1 MADSIFS
8 NWLLAL
14 QNLQSSVSKDLSE
27 IRKQKAEIQQLKA
40 DILNEVARGKF
51 IRDDERIVLSAP
63 EIVIGNVD
71 AGGMLYGDG
80 GTIIIRGQKL
90 GLQGVG
96 ENGSVET
103 CASLIS
109 QTAVDPGPDGIE
121 QVVHSQSAV
130 ITQAKHITLQS
141 NEAVEDGYFSRSATT
156 TGATG
161 IRIHADE
168 EVEIDAS
175 QSVENRKE
183 AIENSL
189 NELKQQA
196 FDLSSEGLTT
206 MAKITGTVAA
216 METMLQGQDLINFD
230 EFLMRVTVTILD
242 ELSQTFK
249 NQLPSAYDALENA
262 ISTMTRLAEVNR
274 RQKALEAEK
283 KLVEDAT
290 EHFKE
295 EATGAHLT
303 VTAEQMSFASK
314 DGDNNIRENAA
325 SSISVQTGKLNIT
338 SYKKDGSLID
348 DSCVRIATHDVE
360 ISTVNPQLKE
370 EGKADG
376 DYTTEG
382 SVQINS
388 KDVSVT
394 AVDYSISDGNYE
406 AKEQTK
412 ESSFS
417 VRTEN
422 VSMLSFDTE
431 GNTTGSWYVAAQK
444 MGQGSFD
451 KDGNATGTLNLS
463 AEKMLLTSLDKDAK
477 ASGQMMINA
486 KDVFVKSVDVD
497 KSSGSDKGLAEGG
510 NMVMLAEKMFV
521 GRTDDKTL
529 TKELQISAE
538 KAGVYAKET
547 AEIQQDGGKAM
558 VQLDGGNMAVKGSKA
573 EFFGDNTV
581 NGKTEF
587 KGDVKAPKLVADNL
601 EAKSSFKSTNI
612 NDGISVPGAPSSAQL
627 NAKLKE
633 NDAPKQK

>member
-1 MADSIFS
+1 MADTIFS
-8 NWLLAL
+8 NWLTAL

-71 AGGMLYGDG
+71 ASGMLYGDS

-96 ENGSVET
+96 EHGSVET
-103 CASLIS
+103 RAALIS

-121 QVVHSQSAV
+121 EVVRPQSAV

-141 NEAVEDGYFSRSATT
+141 NEAEDDGYFSRSATT

-161 IRIHADE
+161 VRIHADE

-175 QSVENRKE
+175 QSVEHRKE
-183 AIENSL
+183 AIENRL
-189 NELKQQA
+189 NEVKQQA

-216 METMLQGQDLINFD
+216 MEVMLQGQDLINFD
-230 EFLMRVTVTILD
+230 EYLMRVTVTILD
-242 ELSQTFK
+242 DLTQVFNSQM
-249 NQLPSAYDALENA
+249 PMAYDALENA
-262 ISTMTRLAEVNR
+262 ISLMSRLAEVNR

-290 EHFKE
+290 EHFQE
-295 EATGAHLT
+295 METGAHLT
-303 VTAEQMSFASK
+303 VTAEQMSIASK
-314 DGDNNIRENAA
+314 DGDNNIRENPAA
-325 SSISVQTGKLNIT
+325 SISVQTGRLNIT

-348 DSCVRIATHDVE
+348 DSYVRIASHDVE

-370 EGKADG
+370 EGKLDG
-376 DYTTEG
+376 DYVTDG

-388 KDVSVT
+388 KNVSVT
-394 AVDYSISDGNYE
+394 AVDYSISDDNYE
-406 AKEQTK
+406 EKEQTK
-412 ESSFS
+412 GSSFS

-422 VSMLSFDTE
+422 ISMLSYDTE
-431 GNTTGSWYVAAQK
+431 GNSTGTWYVSAEN

-463 AEKMLLTSLDKDAK
+463 AEQMQLAALDKDAK
-477 ASGQMMINA
+477 ASGQIMVNA
-486 KDVFVKSVDVD
+486 KDVFVKSVDID
-497 KSSGSDKGLAEGG
+497 GSSGSDKGLAEGG
-510 NMVMLAEKMFV
+510 NMVILAEKMFV

-558 VQLDGGNMAVKGSKA
+558 VQLDGGNVAVKGSKA

-587 KGDVKAPKLVADNL
+587 KADVKAPKLVADSL
-601 EAKSSFKSTNI
+601 EAKSSFKSSNI
-612 NDGISVPGAPSSAQL
+612 SDGFSTPSSPSSAQL

>member
-168 EVEIDAS
+168 EMEIDAS

-230 EFLMRVTVTILD
+230 EYLMRVTVTILD
-242 ELSQTFK
+242 ELTQTFK
-249 NQLPSAYDALENA
+249 NQLPTAYDALENA

>member
-1 MADSIFS
+1 MADTIFS
-8 NWLLAL
+8 NWLTAL

-40 DILNEVARGKF
+40 DILNGVARGKF
-51 IRDDERIVLSAP
+51 FRDDERIVLSAP

-71 AGGMLYGDG
+71 ASGMLYGDS

-103 CASLIS
+103 RAALIS

-121 QVVHSQSAV
+121 EVVRPQSAV

-141 NEAVEDGYFSRSATT
+141 NTAEDDGYFSCSATT

-161 IRIHADE
+161 VRIHADE

-175 QSVENRKE
+175 QSVELRKE
-183 AIENSL
+183 AIENRL
-189 NELKQQA
+189 NELKQQT
-196 FDLSSEGLTT
+196 FDLSSAGLTT

-216 METMLQGQDLINFD
+216 MEVMLQGQDLINFD
-230 EFLMRVTVTILD
+230 EYLMRVTVTILD
-242 ELSQTFK
+242 DLTQVFNSQM
-249 NQLPSAYDALENA
+249 PMAYDALENA
-262 ISTMTRLAEVNR
+262 ISLMSRIAEINR

-290 EHFKE
+290 EHFQE
-295 EATGAHLT
+295 METGAHLT
-303 VTAEQMSFASK
+303 VTAEQMSIASK
-314 DGDNNIRENAA
+314 DGDNNIRENPAA
-325 SSISVQTGKLNIT
+325 SISVQTGRLNIT

-348 DSCVRIATHDVE
+348 DSYVRIASHDVE

-370 EGKADG
+370 EGKLDG
-376 DYTTEG
+376 DYVTDG

-388 KDVSVT
+388 KNVSVT
-394 AVDYSISDGNYE
+394 AVDYSISDDNYE
-406 AKEQTK
+406 EKEQTK
-412 ESSFS
+412 GSSFS

-422 VSMLSFDTE
+422 ISMLSYDTE
-431 GNTTGSWYVAAQK
+431 GNSTGTWYVSAEN

-463 AEKMLLTSLDKDAK
+463 AEQMQLAALDKDAK
-477 ASGQMMINA
+477 ASGQIMVNA
-486 KDVFVKSVDVD
+486 KDVFVKSVDID
-497 KSSGSDKGLAEGG
+497 GSSGSDKGLAEGG
-510 NMVMLAEKMFV
+510 NMVILAEKMFV

-558 VQLDGGNMAVKGSKA
+558 VQLDGGNVAVKGSKA

-587 KGDVKAPKLVADNL
+587 KADVKAPKLVADSL
-601 EAKSSFKSTNI
+601 EAKSSFKSPNI
-612 NDGISVPGAPSSAQL
+612 SDGFSTPSSPSSAQL

>member
-1 MADSIFS
+1 MADTIFS

-40 DILNEVARGKF
+40 DIMNEVARGKF
-51 IRDDERIVLSAP
+51 IRDNERLVLSAP

-90 GLQGVG
+90 GLEGVG

-103 CASLIS
+103 RASLIA

-121 QVVHSQSAV
+121 EVVRSQSA
-130 ITQAKHITLQS
+130 IINQAKHITLQS
-141 NEAVEDGYFSRSATT
+141 NEAVEDGYFSRPAKT

-161 IRIHADE
+161 VRIHADE

-175 QSVENRKE
+175 QSVENRKA

-189 NELKQQA
+189 SELQQQA
-196 FDLSSEGLTT
+196 FDLSSKGLTT
-206 MAKITGTVAA
+206 MAGITGTVAA
-216 METMLQGQDLINFD
+216 MEAMLQGQDLINFD
-230 EFLMRVTVTILD
+230 EYLMRVTVTILD
-242 ELSQTFK
+242 ELTQAFK

-262 ISTMTRLAEVNR
+262 ISTMTRLAEINR

-303 VTAEQMSFASK
+303 VTAEQMSFTSK
-314 DGDNNIRENAA
+314 DGDNNIRENPAA
-325 SSISVQTGKLNIT
+325 SINVQTGKLNIS

-370 EGKADG
+370 EGKTDG

-382 SVQINS
+382 SVQIKS
-388 KDVSVT
+388 KNVSVT

-431 GNTTGSWYVAAQK
+431 GNTTGSWYVAAEK

-451 KDGNATGTLNLS
+451 KDGNATGILNLS
-463 AEKMLLTSLDKDAK
+463 AEKMMLTSLDKDAK
-477 ASGQMMINA
+477 AAGQVMINA
-486 KDVFVKSVDVD
+486 KDVFVKSVDMD
-497 KSSGSDKGLAEGG
+497 RSSGSDKGLAEGG
-510 NMVMLAEKMFV
+510 NMVMLAEKLFV

-547 AEIQQDGGKAM
+547 AEIQQDGGKALL
-558 VQLDGGNMAVKGSKA
+558 QLDGGNVAVKGSKA

-587 KGDVKAPKLVADNL
+587 KGDVKAPKLEADNL
-601 EAKSSFKSTNI
+601 VAKSSFKSSNI
-612 NDGISVPGAPSSAQL
+612 SDGISVPGSPSSAQL

>member
-71 AGGMLYGDG
+71 ASGMLYGDS
-80 GTIIIRGQKL
+80 GTIVIRGQKL

-230 EFLMRVTVTILD
+230 EYLMRVTVTILD
-242 ELSQTFK
+242 ELTQTFK
-249 NQLPSAYDALENA
+249 NQLPTAYDALENA

-388 KDVSVT
+388 KNVSVT

>member
-1 MADSIFS
+1 MADTIFS
-8 NWLLAL
+8 NWLTAL

-71 AGGMLYGDG
+71 ASGMLYGDS

-103 CASLIS
+103 RAALIS

-121 QVVHSQSAV
+121 EVVRPQSAV

-141 NEAVEDGYFSRSATT
+141 NTAEDDGYFSCSATT

-161 IRIHADE
+161 VRIHADE

-175 QSVENRKE
+175 QSVELRKE
-183 AIENSL
+183 AIENRL

-196 FDLSSEGLTT
+196 FDLSSAGLTT

-216 METMLQGQDLINFD
+216 MEVMLQGQDLINFD
-230 EFLMRVTVTILD
+230 EYLLRVTVTILD
-242 ELSQTFK
+242 DLSQVF
-249 NQLPSAYDALENA
+249 NSQMPMAYDALENA
-262 ISTMTRLAEVNR
+262 ISLMSRIAEINR

-290 EHFKE
+290 EHFQE
-295 EATGAHLT
+295 METGAHLT
-303 VTAEQMSFASK
+303 VTAEQMSIASK
-314 DGDNNIRENAA
+314 DGDNNIRENPAA
-325 SSISVQTGKLNIT
+325 SISVQTGRLNIT

-348 DSCVRIATHDVE
+348 DSYVRIASHDVE

-370 EGKADG
+370 EGKLDG
-376 DYTTEG
+376 DYVTDG

-388 KDVSVT
+388 KNVSVT
-394 AVDYSISDGNYE
+394 AVDYSISDDNYE
-406 AKEQTK
+406 EKEQTK
-412 ESSFS
+412 GSSFS

-422 VSMLSFDTE
+422 ISMLSYDTE
-431 GNTTGSWYVAAQK
+431 GNSTGTWYVSAEN

-463 AEKMLLTSLDKDAK
+463 AEQMQLAALDKDAK
-477 ASGQMMINA
+477 ASGQIMVNA
-486 KDVFVKSVDVD
+486 KDVFVKSVDID
-497 KSSGSDKGLAEGG
+497 GSSGSDKGLAEGG
-510 NMVMLAEKMFV
+510 NMVILAEKMFV

-587 KGDVKAPKLVADNL
+587 KADVKAPKLVADSL
-601 EAKSSFKSTNI
+601 EAKSSFKSSNI
-612 NDGISVPGAPSSAQL
+612 SDGFSTPSSPSSAQL

>member
-1 MADSIFS
+1 MTDTIFS

-40 DILNEVARGKF
+40 DIMNEVARGKF
-51 IRDDERIVLSAP
+51 IRDNERLVLSAP

-90 GLQGVG
+90 GLEGVG

-103 CASLIS
+103 RASLIA

-121 QVVHSQSAV
+121 EVVRSQSA
-130 ITQAKHITLQS
+130 IINQAKHITLQS
-141 NEAVEDGYFSRSATT
+141 NEAVEDGYFSRPAKT

-161 IRIHADE
+161 VRIHADE

-175 QSVENRKE
+175 QSVENRKA

-189 NELKQQA
+189 SELQQQA
-196 FDLSSEGLTT
+196 FDLSSKGLTT
-206 MAKITGTVAA
+206 MAGITGTVAA
-216 METMLQGQDLINFD
+216 MEAMLQGQDLINFD
-230 EFLMRVTVTILD
+230 EYLMRVTVTILD
-242 ELSQTFK
+242 ELTQAFK

-262 ISTMTRLAEVNR
+262 ISTMTRLAEINR

-303 VTAEQMSFASK
+303 VTAEQMSFSSK
-314 DGDNNIRENAA
+314 DGDNNIRENPAA
-325 SSISVQTGKLNIT
+325 SINVQTGKLNIS

-370 EGKADG
+370 EGKTDG

-382 SVQINS
+382 SVQIKS
-388 KDVSVT
+388 KNVSVT

-422 VSMLSFDTE
+422 VSMLSYDTE
-431 GNTTGSWYVAAQK
+431 GNSTGSWYVSAEK

-451 KDGNATGTLNLS
+451 KDGNTTGTLNLS
-463 AEKMLLTSLDKDAK
+463 AEKMTIAALDKDFK
-477 ASGQMMINA
+477 ASGQISVNA
-486 KDVFVKSVDVD
+486 KDVFVKSMNTDD
-497 KSSGSDKGLAEGG
+497 SGSDKGLAEGG
-510 NMVMLAEKMFV
+510 NMVILAEKMFV

-529 TKELQISAE
+529 TKELQISAD
-538 KAGVYAKET
+538 KTGIYGKTT
-547 AEIQQDGGKAM
+547 AELQQDSGNAL
-558 VQLDGGNMAVKGSKA
+558 VQLDGDNIAIKGKKA

-587 KGDVKAPKLVADNL
+587 KAEVKAPKVAADSV
-601 EAKSSFKSTNI
+601 EAKSSLKSPNI
-612 NDGISVPGAPSSAQL
+612 SDGFAAPASPSTAQL
-627 NAKLKE
+627 NPKLKE
-633 NDAPKQK
+633 ADAPKEK

>member
-1 MADSIFS
+1 MADTIFS
-8 NWLLAL
+8 NWLTAL

-40 DILNEVARGKF
+40 DILNGVARGKF
-51 IRDDERIVLSAP
+51 FRDDERIVLSAP

-71 AGGMLYGDG
+71 ASGMLYGDS

-103 CASLIS
+103 RAALIS

-121 QVVHSQSAV
+121 EVVRPQSAV

-141 NEAVEDGYFSRSATT
+141 NTAEDDGYFSCSATT

-161 IRIHADE
+161 VRIHADE

-175 QSVENRKE
+175 QSVELRKE
-183 AIENSL
+183 AIENRL
-189 NELKQQA
+189 NELKQQT
-196 FDLSSEGLTT
+196 FDLSSAGLTT

-216 METMLQGQDLINFD
+216 MEVMLQGQDLINFD
-230 EFLMRVTVTILD
+230 EYLMRVTVTILD
-242 ELSQTFK
+242 DLTQVFNSQM
-249 NQLPSAYDALENA
+249 PMAYDALENA
-262 ISTMTRLAEVNR
+262 ISLMSRIAEINR

-290 EHFKE
+290 EHFQE
-295 EATGAHLT
+295 METGAHLT
-303 VTAEQMSFASK
+303 VTAEQMSIASK
-314 DGDNNIRENAA
+314 DGDNNIRENPAA
-325 SSISVQTGKLNIT
+325 SISVQTGRLNIT

-348 DSCVRIATHDVE
+348 DSYVRIASHDVE

-370 EGKADG
+370 EGKLDG
-376 DYTTEG
+376 DYVTDG

-388 KDVSVT
+388 KNVSVT
-394 AVDYSISDGNYE
+394 AVDYSISDDNYE
-406 AKEQTK
+406 EKEQTK
-412 ESSFS
+412 GSSFS

-422 VSMLSFDTE
+422 ISMLSYDTE
-431 GNTTGSWYVAAQK
+431 GNSTGTWYVSAEN

-463 AEKMLLTSLDKDAK
+463 AEQMQLAALDKDAK
-477 ASGQMMINA
+477 ASGQIMVNA
-486 KDVFVKSVDVD
+486 KDVFVKSVDID
-497 KSSGSDKGLAEGG
+497 GSSGSDKGLAEGG
-510 NMVMLAEKMFV
+510 NMVILAEKMFV

-538 KAGVYAKET
+538 KAGVYAKDT

-558 VQLDGGNMAVKGSKA
+558 VQLDGGNVAVKGSKA
-573 EFFGDNTV
+573 EFFGNNTV

-587 KGDVKAPKLVADNL
+587 KADVKAPKLVADSL
-601 EAKSSFKSTNI
+601 EAKSSFKSPNI
-612 NDGISVPGAPSSAQL
+612 SDGFSTPSSPSSAQL

>member
-1 MADSIFS
+1 MADSIFTD
-8 NWLLAL
+8 WLSAL

-40 DILNEVARGKF
+40 DILNEVAKGKF
-51 IRDDERIVLSAP
+51 FRDDERIVISAP

-71 AGGMLYGDG
+71 ASGMLYGDG
-80 GTIIIRGQKL
+80 GTIVIRGQKL
-90 GLQGVG
+90 GLEGVG
-96 ENGSVET
+96 EDGSVET
-103 CASLIS
+103 RASYIA

-121 QVVHSQSAV
+121 EVVRSQSAV

-141 NEAVEDGYFSRSATT
+141 NEAGEDGYFSRSATT

-175 QSVENRKE
+175 QSVEQRKADIDNRLSE
-183 AIENSL
+183 V
-189 NELKQQA
+189 KQQA
-196 FDLSSEGLTT
+196 FDLSSQTLTT
-206 MAKITGTVAA
+206 MAKITGNVAA
-216 METMLQGQDLINFD
+216 MEAMLQAQDLINFD
-230 EFLMRVTVTILD
+230 EYLMRVTVTILGD
-242 ELSQTFK
+242 LTQVFK
-249 NQLPSAYDALENA
+249 NQMPMAYDALENA
-262 ISTMTRLAEVNR
+262 ISLMTRLAEANR
-274 RQKALEAEK
+274 RQKALEEEK
-283 KLVEDAT
+283 KLVEEAT
-290 EHFKE
+290 EHFQE
-295 EATGAHLT
+295 VETGAHLK
-303 VTAEQMSFASK
+303 VTAEQMTFASK
-314 DGDNNIRENAA
+314 DGDNNIRENSA
-325 SSISVQTGKLNIT
+325 SMINVQTGRLNIT

-348 DSCVRIATHDVE
+348 DSYVRIASHDVE

-370 EGKADG
+370 EGKTDG
-376 DYTTEG
+376 DYVTDG

-406 AKEQTK
+406 VKEQTK
-412 ESSFS
+412 DSRFS
-417 VRTEN
+417 VRAEN
-422 VSMLSFDTE
+422 ISMLSYDIE
-431 GNTTGSWYVAAQK
+431 GNTTGSWYVAAQN

-451 KDGNATGTLNLS
+451 KDGNTTGTLNLS
-463 AEKMLLTSLDKDAK
+463 AEKMQLASLDKDAK

-538 KAGVYAKET
+538 KAGLYAKET
-547 AEIQQDGGKAM
+547 AEIQQDGGKALI
-558 VQLDGGNMAVKGSKA
+558 QLDGGNMAVKGSKA

-587 KGDVKAPKLVADNL
+587 KADVKAPKLVADNV
-601 EAKSSFKSTNI
+601 EAKSSFKSSNI
-612 NDGISVPGAPSSAQL
+612 SDGISVPGAPSSAQL

>member
-1 MADSIFS
+1 MADTIFS
-8 NWLLAL
+8 NWLTAL

-40 DILNEVARGKF
+40 DILNGVARGKF
-51 IRDDERIVLSAP
+51 FRDDERIVLSAP

-71 AGGMLYGDG
+71 ASGMLYGDS

-103 CASLIS
+103 RAALIS

-121 QVVHSQSAV
+121 EVVRPQSAV

-141 NEAVEDGYFSRSATT
+141 NTAEDDGYFSRSATT

-161 IRIHADE
+161 VRIHADE

-175 QSVENRKE
+175 QSVEHRKE
-183 AIENSL
+183 AIENRL
-189 NELKQQA
+189 NEVKQQA

-216 METMLQGQDLINFD
+216 MEVMLQGQDLINFD
-230 EFLMRVTVTILD
+230 EYLMRVTVTILD
-242 ELSQTFK
+242 DLTQVFNSQM
-249 NQLPSAYDALENA
+249 PMAYDALENA
-262 ISTMTRLAEVNR
+262 ISLMSRLAEVNR

-290 EHFKE
+290 EHFQE
-295 EATGAHLT
+295 METGAHLT
-303 VTAEQMSFASK
+303 VTAEQMSIASK
-314 DGDNNIRENAA
+314 DGDNNIRENPAA
-325 SSISVQTGKLNIT
+325 SISVQTGRLNIT

-348 DSCVRIATHDVE
+348 DSYVRIASHDVE

-370 EGKADG
+370 EGKLDG
-376 DYTTEG
+376 DYVTDG

-388 KDVSVT
+388 KNVSVT
-394 AVDYSISDGNYE
+394 AVDYSISDDNYE
-406 AKEQTK
+406 EKEQTK
-412 ESSFS
+412 GSSFS

-422 VSMLSFDTE
+422 ISMLSYDTE
-431 GNTTGSWYVAAQK
+431 GNSTGTWYVSAEN

-463 AEKMLLTSLDKDAK
+463 AEQMQLAALDKDAK
-477 ASGQMMINA
+477 ASGQIMVNA
-486 KDVFVKSVDVD
+486 KDVFVKSVDID
-497 KSSGSDKGLAEGG
+497 GSSGSDKGLAEGG
-510 NMVMLAEKMFV
+510 NMVILAEKMFV

-558 VQLDGGNMAVKGSKA
+558 VQLDGGNVAVKGSKA

-587 KGDVKAPKLVADNL
+587 KADVKAPKLVADSL
-601 EAKSSFKSTNI
+601 EAKSSFKSSNI
-612 NDGISVPGAPSSAQL
+612 SDGFSTPSSPSSAQL

>member
-1 MADSIFS
+1 MADTIFS
-8 NWLLAL
+8 NWLTAL

-71 AGGMLYGDG
+71 ASGMLYGDS

-96 ENGSVET
+96 EHGSVET
-103 CASLIS
+103 RAALIS

-121 QVVHSQSAV
+121 EVVRPQSAV

-141 NEAVEDGYFSRSATT
+141 NEAEDDGYFSRSATT

-161 IRIHADE
+161 VRIHADE

-175 QSVENRKE
+175 QSVELRKE
-183 AIENSL
+183 AIENRL
-189 NELKQQA
+189 NEVKQQA

-216 METMLQGQDLINFD
+216 MEVMLQGQDLINFD
-230 EFLMRVTVTILD
+230 EYLMRVTVTILD
-242 ELSQTFK
+242 DLTQVFNSQM
-249 NQLPSAYDALENA
+249 PMAYDALENA
-262 ISTMTRLAEVNR
+262 ISLMSRIAEINR

-290 EHFKE
+290 EHFQE
-295 EATGAHLT
+295 METGARLT
-303 VTAEQMSFASK
+303 VTAEQMSIASK
-314 DGDNNIRENAA
+314 DGDNNIRENPAA
-325 SSISVQTGKLNIT
+325 SISVQTGRLNIT

-348 DSCVRIATHDVE
+348 DSYVRIASHDVE

-370 EGKADG
+370 EGKLDG
-376 DYTTEG
+376 DYVTDG

-388 KDVSVT
+388 KNVSVT
-394 AVDYSISDGNYE
+394 AVDYSISDDNYE
-406 AKEQTK
+406 EKEQTK
-412 ESSFS
+412 GSSFS

-422 VSMLSFDTE
+422 ISMLSYDTE
-431 GNTTGSWYVAAQK
+431 GNSTGTWYVSAEN

-451 KDGNATGTLNLS
+451 KDGNSTGTLNLS
-463 AEKMLLTSLDKDAK
+463 AEQMQLAALDKDAK
-477 ASGQMMINA
+477 ASGQIMVNA
-486 KDVFVKSVDVD
+486 KDVFVKSVDID
-497 KSSGSDKGLAEGG
+497 GSSGSDKGLAEGG
-510 NMVMLAEKMFV
+510 NMVILAEKMFV

-558 VQLDGGNMAVKGSKA
+558 VQLDGGNVAVKGSKA
-573 EFFGDNTV
+573 EFYGDNTV

-587 KGDVKAPKLVADNL
+587 KADVKAPKLVADSL
-601 EAKSSFKSTNI
+601 EAKSSFKSPNI
-612 NDGISVPGAPSSAQL
+612 SDGFSTPSSPSSAQL

>member
-96 ENGSVET
+96 ENGTVDT
-103 CASLIS
+103 RAAVIA

-121 QVVHSQSAV
+121 EVVRSQSAV

-196 FDLSSEGLTT
+196 FDLSSKGLTT

-216 METMLQGQDLINFD
+216 MEAMLQGQDLINFD

-249 NQLPSAYDALENA
+249 NQLPTAYDALENA

-314 DGDNNIRENAA
+314 DGDNNIRENSAA
-325 SSISVQTGKLNIT
+325 SISVQTGRLNIS

-360 ISTVNPQLKE
+360 ISTVNPKLKE
-370 EGKADG
+370 EGKTDG

-388 KDVSVT
+388 KNVSVA

-406 AKEQTK
+406 VKEQTK
-412 ESSFS
+412 DSSFS

-431 GNTTGSWYVAAQK
+431 GNTTGSWFVAAQN

-451 KDGNATGTLNLS
+451 KDGNVTGALNLS
-463 AEKMLLTSLDKDAK
+463 AEKMQLAAFDKDAK
-477 ASGQMMINA
+477 ASGQVMINA
-486 KDVFVKSVDVD
+486 KDVFVKSMDVD
-497 KSSGSDKGLAEGG
+497 GSSGSDKGLAEGG
-510 NMVMLAEKMFV
+510 NMVILAEKMFV

-558 VQLDGGNMAVKGSKA
+558 VQLDGGNMAVKGSKT

-587 KGDVKAPKLVADNL
+587 KADVKAPKLVADNL
-601 EAKSSFKSTNI
+601 EAKSSFKSSNI
-612 NDGISVPGAPSSAQL
+612 SDGFSVPGSPSSAQL

>member
-1 MADSIFS
+1 MADTIFS
-8 NWLLAL
+8 NWLTAL

-71 AGGMLYGDG
+71 ASGMLYGDS

-96 ENGSVET
+96 EHGSVET
-103 CASLIS
+103 RAALIS

-121 QVVHSQSAV
+121 EVVRPQSAV

-141 NEAVEDGYFSRSATT
+141 NEAEDDGYFSRSATT

-161 IRIHADE
+161 VRIHADE

-175 QSVENRKE
+175 QSVEHRKE
-183 AIENSL
+183 AIENRL
-189 NELKQQA
+189 NEVKQQA

-216 METMLQGQDLINFD
+216 MEVMLQGQDLINFD
-230 EFLMRVTVTILD
+230 EYLMRVTVTILD
-242 ELSQTFK
+242 DLTQVFNSQM
-249 NQLPSAYDALENA
+249 PMAYDALENA
-262 ISTMTRLAEVNR
+262 ISLMSRLAEVNR

-290 EHFKE
+290 EHFQE
-295 EATGAHLT
+295 METGAHLT
-303 VTAEQMSFASK
+303 VTAEQMSIASK
-314 DGDNNIRENAA
+314 DGDNNIRENPAA
-325 SSISVQTGKLNIT
+325 SISVQTGRLNIT

-348 DSCVRIATHDVE
+348 DSYVRIASHDVE

-370 EGKADG
+370 EGKLDG
-376 DYTTEG
+376 DYVTDG

-388 KDVSVT
+388 KNVSVT
-394 AVDYSISDGNYE
+394 AVDYSISDDNYE
-406 AKEQTK
+406 EKEQTK
-412 ESSFS
+412 GSSFS

-422 VSMLSFDTE
+422 ISMLSYDTD
-431 GNTTGSWYVAAQK
+431 GNSTGTWYVSAEN

-463 AEKMLLTSLDKDAK
+463 AEQMQLAALDKDAK
-477 ASGQMMINA
+477 ASGQIMVNA
-486 KDVFVKSVDVD
+486 KDVFVKSVDID
-497 KSSGSDKGLAEGG
+497 GSSGSDKGLAEGG
-510 NMVMLAEKMFV
+510 NMVILAEKMFV

-573 EFFGDNTV
+573 EFYGDNTV

-587 KGDVKAPKLVADNL
+587 KADVKAPKLVADSL
-601 EAKSSFKSTNI
+601 EAKSSFKSSNI
-612 NDGISVPGAPSSAQL
+612 SDGFSTPSSPSSAQL

>member
-8 NWLLAL
+8 DWLSAL

-40 DILNEVARGKF
+40 DILNEVAKGKYF
-51 IRDDERIVLSAP
+51 RDDERIVISAP

-71 AGGMLYGDG
+71 ASGMLYGDG
-80 GTIIIRGQKL
+80 GTIVIRGQKL
-90 GLQGVG
+90 GLEGVG
-96 ENGSVET
+96 EDGSVET
-103 CASLIS
+103 RASLIS
-109 QTAVDPGPDGIE
+109 HTAVDPGPDGIE
-121 QVVHSQSAV
+121 EVVHSQSA
-130 ITQAKHITLQS
+130 IISQAKHITLQS
-141 NEAVEDGYFSRSATT
+141 NEAGEDGYFSRSATT

-161 IRIHADE
+161 IGIHADE

-175 QSVENRKE
+175 QSVEQRKADIDNRLSE
-183 AIENSL
+183 V
-189 NELKQQA
+189 KQQA
-196 FDLSSEGLTT
+196 FDLSSQTLTT
-206 MAKITGTVAA
+206 MAKITGNVAA
-216 METMLQGQDLINFD
+216 MEAMLQAQDLINFD
-230 EFLMRVTVTILD
+230 EYLMRVTVTILGD
-242 ELSQTFK
+242 LTQVFK
-249 NQLPSAYDALENA
+249 NQMPMAYDALENA
-262 ISTMTRLAEVNR
+262 ISLMTRLAEANR
-274 RQKALEAEK
+274 RQKALEEEK
-283 KLVEDAT
+283 KLVEEAT
-290 EHFKE
+290 EHFQE
-295 EATGAHLT
+295 VETGAHLK
-303 VTAEQMSFASK
+303 VTAEQMTFASK
-314 DGDNNIRENAA
+314 DGDQNIRENSA
-325 SSISVQTGKLNIT
+325 SMINVQTGRLNIT

-348 DSCVRIATHDVE
+348 DSYVRIASHDVE

-370 EGKADG
+370 EGKTDG
-376 DYTTEG
+376 DYVTDG

-406 AKEQTK
+406 VKEQTK
-412 ESSFS
+412 DSRFS
-417 VRTEN
+417 VRAEN
-422 VSMLSFDTE
+422 ISMLSYDIE
-431 GNTTGSWYVAAQK
+431 GNTTGSWYVAAQN

-451 KDGNATGTLNLS
+451 KDGNTTGTLNLS
-463 AEKMLLTSLDKDAK
+463 AEKMQLASLDKDAK
-477 ASGQMMINA
+477 ASGQVMINA

-497 KSSGSDKGLAEGG
+497 SSSGSDKGLAEGG

-538 KAGVYAKET
+538 KAGLYAKET
-547 AEIQQDGGKAM
+547 AEIQQDGGKALI
-558 VQLDGGNMAVKGSKA
+558 QLDGGNMAVKGSKA

-587 KGDVKAPKLVADNL
+587 KADVKAPKLVADNV
-601 EAKSSFKSTNI
+601 EAKSSFKSSNI

>member
-1 MADSIFS
+1 MADTIFS
-8 NWLLAL
+8 NWLTAL

-71 AGGMLYGDG
+71 ASGMLYGDS

-96 ENGSVET
+96 EHGSVET
-103 CASLIS
+103 RAALIS

-121 QVVHSQSAV
+121 EVVRPQSAV

-141 NEAVEDGYFSRSATT
+141 NTAEDDGYFSRSATT

-161 IRIHADE
+161 VRIHADE

-175 QSVENRKE
+175 QSVEHRKE
-183 AIENSL
+183 AIENRL
-189 NELKQQA
+189 NEVKQQA

-216 METMLQGQDLINFD
+216 MEVMLQGQDLINFD
-230 EFLMRVTVTILD
+230 EYLMRVTVTILD
-242 ELSQTFK
+242 DLTQVFNSQM
-249 NQLPSAYDALENA
+249 PMAYDALENA
-262 ISTMTRLAEVNR
+262 ISLMSRLAEVNR

-290 EHFKE
+290 EHFQE
-295 EATGAHLT
+295 VETGAHLT
-303 VTAEQMSFASK
+303 VTAEQMSIASK
-314 DGDNNIRENAA
+314 DGDNNIRENPAA
-325 SSISVQTGKLNIT
+325 SISVQTGRLNIT

-348 DSCVRIATHDVE
+348 DSYVRIASHDVE

-370 EGKADG
+370 EGKLDG
-376 DYTTEG
+376 DYVTDG

-388 KDVSVT
+388 KNVSVT
-394 AVDYSISDGNYE
+394 AVDYSISDDNYE
-406 AKEQTK
+406 EKEQTK
-412 ESSFS
+412 GSSFS

-422 VSMLSFDTE
+422 ISMLSYDTE
-431 GNTTGSWYVAAQK
+431 GNSTGTWYVSAEN

-463 AEKMLLTSLDKDAK
+463 AEQMQLAALDKDAK
-477 ASGQMMINA
+477 ASGQIMVNA

-497 KSSGSDKGLAEGG
+497 SDSGSDKGLAEGG
-510 NMVMLAEKMFV
+510 NMVILAEKMFV

-558 VQLDGGNMAVKGSKA
+558 VQLDGGNVALKGSKA

-587 KGDVKAPKLVADNL
+587 KADVKAPKLVADSL
-601 EAKSSFKSTNI
+601 EAKSSFKSPNI
-612 NDGISVPGAPSSAQL
+612 SDGFSTPSSPSSAQL

>member
-1 MADSIFS
+1 MADTIFS
-8 NWLLAL
+8 NWLTAL

-40 DILNEVARGKF
+40 DILNGVARGKF

-71 AGGMLYGDG
+71 ASGMLYGDS

-103 CASLIS
+103 RAALIS

-121 QVVHSQSAV
+121 EVVRPQSAV

-141 NEAVEDGYFSRSATT
+141 NTAEDDGYFSCSATT

-161 IRIHADE
+161 VRIHADE

-175 QSVENRKE
+175 QSVELRKE
-183 AIENSL
+183 AIENRL

-196 FDLSSEGLTT
+196 FDLSSAGLTT

-216 METMLQGQDLINFD
+216 MEVMLQGQDLINFD
-230 EFLMRVTVTILD
+230 EYLMRVTVTILD
-242 ELSQTFK
+242 DLTQVFNSQM
-249 NQLPSAYDALENA
+249 PMAYDALENA
-262 ISTMTRLAEVNR
+262 ISLMSRLAEVNR

-290 EHFKE
+290 EHFQE
-295 EATGAHLT
+295 METGAHLT
-303 VTAEQMSFASK
+303 VTAEQMSIASK
-314 DGDNNIRENAA
+314 DGDNNIRENPAA
-325 SSISVQTGKLNIT
+325 SISVQTGRLNIT

-348 DSCVRIATHDVE
+348 DSYVRIASHDVE

-370 EGKADG
+370 EGKLDG
-376 DYTTEG
+376 DYVTDG

-388 KDVSVT
+388 KNVSVT
-394 AVDYSISDGNYE
+394 AVDYSISDDNYE
-406 AKEQTK
+406 EKEQTK
-412 ESSFS
+412 GSSFS

-422 VSMLSFDTE
+422 ISMLSYDTE
-431 GNTTGSWYVAAQK
+431 GNSTGTWYVSAEN

-463 AEKMLLTSLDKDAK
+463 AEQMQLAALDKDAK
-477 ASGQMMINA
+477 ASGQIMVNA
-486 KDVFVKSVDVD
+486 KDVFVKSVDID
-497 KSSGSDKGLAEGG
+497 GSSGSDKGLAEGG
-510 NMVMLAEKMFV
+510 NMVILAEKMFV

-558 VQLDGGNMAVKGSKA
+558 VQLDGGNVALKGSKA

-587 KGDVKAPKLVADNL
+587 KADVKAPKLVADSL
-601 EAKSSFKSTNI
+601 EAKSSFKSPNI
-612 NDGISVPGAPSSAQL
+612 SDGFSTPSSPSSAQL

>member
-1 MADSIFS
+1 MADTIFS
-8 NWLLAL
+8 NWLTAL

-40 DILNEVARGKF
+40 DILNGVARGKF
-51 IRDDERIVLSAP
+51 FRDDERIVLSAP

-71 AGGMLYGDG
+71 ASGMLYGDS

-103 CASLIS
+103 RAALIS

-121 QVVHSQSAV
+121 EVVRPQSAV

-141 NEAVEDGYFSRSATT
+141 NTAEDDGYFSCSATT

-161 IRIHADE
+161 VRIHADE

-175 QSVENRKE
+175 QSVELRKE
-183 AIENSL
+183 AIENRL

-216 METMLQGQDLINFD
+216 MEVMLQGQDLINFD
-230 EFLMRVTVTILD
+230 EYLMRVTVTILD
-242 ELSQTFK
+242 DLTQVFNSQM
-249 NQLPSAYDALENA
+249 PMAYDALENA
-262 ISTMTRLAEVNR
+262 ISLMSRIAEINR

-290 EHFKE
+290 EHFQE
-295 EATGAHLT
+295 METGAHLT
-303 VTAEQMSFASK
+303 VTAEQMSIASK
-314 DGDNNIRENAA
+314 DGDNNIRENPAA
-325 SSISVQTGKLNIT
+325 SISVQTGRLNIT

-348 DSCVRIATHDVE
+348 DSYVRIASHDVE

-370 EGKADG
+370 EGKLDG
-376 DYTTEG
+376 DYVTDG

-388 KDVSVT
+388 KNVSVT
-394 AVDYSISDGNYE
+394 AVDYSISDDNYE
-406 AKEQTK
+406 EKEQTK
-412 ESSFS
+412 GSSFS

-422 VSMLSFDTE
+422 ISMLSYDTE
-431 GNTTGSWYVAAQK
+431 GNSTGTWYVSAEN

-451 KDGNATGTLNLS
+451 KDGNSTGTLNLS
-463 AEKMLLTSLDKDAK
+463 AEQMQLAALDKDAK
-477 ASGQMMINA
+477 ASGQIMVNA
-486 KDVFVKSVDVD
+486 KDVFVKSVDID
-497 KSSGSDKGLAEGG
+497 GSSGSDKGLAEGG
-510 NMVMLAEKMFV
+510 NMVILAEKMFV

-558 VQLDGGNMAVKGSKA
+558 VQLDGGNVAVKGSKA

-587 KGDVKAPKLVADNL
+587 KADVKAPKLVADSL
-601 EAKSSFKSTNI
+601 EAKSSFKSPNI
-612 NDGISVPGAPSSAQL
+612 SDGFSTPSSPSSAQL

>member
-1 MADSIFS
+1 MADTIFS
-8 NWLLAL
+8 NWLTAL

-40 DILNEVARGKF
+40 DILNGVARGKF
-51 IRDDERIVLSAP
+51 FRDDERIVLSAP

-71 AGGMLYGDG
+71 ASGMLYGDS

-103 CASLIS
+103 RAALIS

-121 QVVHSQSAV
+121 EVVRPQSAV

-141 NEAVEDGYFSRSATT
+141 NEAEDDGYFSRSATT

-161 IRIHADE
+161 VRIHADE

-175 QSVENRKE
+175 QSVEHRKE
-183 AIENSL
+183 AIENRL
-189 NELKQQA
+189 NEVKQQA

-216 METMLQGQDLINFD
+216 MEVMLQGQDLINFD
-230 EFLMRVTVTILD
+230 EYLMRVTVTILD
-242 ELSQTFK
+242 DLTQVFNSQM
-249 NQLPSAYDALENA
+249 PMAYDALENA
-262 ISTMTRLAEVNR
+262 ISLMSRIAEINR

-290 EHFKE
+290 EHFQE
-295 EATGAHLT
+295 METGAHLT
-303 VTAEQMSFASK
+303 VTAEQMSIASK
-314 DGDNNIRENAA
+314 DGDNNIRENPAA
-325 SSISVQTGKLNIT
+325 SISVQTGRLNIT

-348 DSCVRIATHDVE
+348 DSYVRIASHDVE

-370 EGKADG
+370 EGKLDG
-376 DYTTEG
+376 DYVTDG

-388 KDVSVT
+388 KNVSVT
-394 AVDYSISDGNYE
+394 AVDYSISDDNYE
-406 AKEQTK
+406 EKEQTK
-412 ESSFS
+412 GSSFS

-422 VSMLSFDTE
+422 ISMLSYDTE
-431 GNTTGSWYVAAQK
+431 GNSTGTWYVSAEN

-463 AEKMLLTSLDKDAK
+463 AEQMQLAALDKDAK
-477 ASGQMMINA
+477 ASGQIMVNA
-486 KDVFVKSVDVD
+486 KDVFVKSVDID
-497 KSSGSDKGLAEGG
+497 GSSGSDKGLAEGG
-510 NMVMLAEKMFV
+510 NMVILAEKMFV

-558 VQLDGGNMAVKGSKA
+558 VQLDGGNVAVKGSKA

-587 KGDVKAPKLVADNL
+587 KADVKAPKLVADSL
-601 EAKSSFKSTNI
+601 EAKSSFKSSNI
-612 NDGISVPGAPSSAQL
+612 SDGFSTPSSPSSAQL

>member
-1 MADSIFS
+1 MADTIFS
-8 NWLLAL
+8 NWLTAL

-71 AGGMLYGDG
+71 ASGMLYGDS

-96 ENGSVET
+96 EHGSVET
-103 CASLIS
+103 RAALIS

-121 QVVHSQSAV
+121 EVVRPQSAV

-141 NEAVEDGYFSRSATT
+141 NEAEDDGYFSRSATT

-161 IRIHADE
+161 VRIHADE

-175 QSVENRKE
+175 QSVEHRKE
-183 AIENSL
+183 AIENRL
-189 NELKQQA
+189 NEVKQQA

-216 METMLQGQDLINFD
+216 MEVMLQGQDLINFD
-230 EFLMRVTVTILD
+230 EYLMRVTVTILD
-242 ELSQTFK
+242 DLTQVFNSQM
-249 NQLPSAYDALENA
+249 PMAYDALENA
-262 ISTMTRLAEVNR
+262 ISLMSRIAEINR

-290 EHFKE
+290 EHFQE
-295 EATGAHLT
+295 METGAHLT
-303 VTAEQMSFASK
+303 VTAEQMSIASK
-314 DGDNNIRENAA
+314 DGDNNIRENPAA
-325 SSISVQTGKLNIT
+325 SISVQTGRLNIT

-348 DSCVRIATHDVE
+348 DSYVRIASHDVE

-370 EGKADG
+370 EGKLDG
-376 DYTTEG
+376 DYVTDG

-388 KDVSVT
+388 KNVSVT
-394 AVDYSISDGNYE
+394 AVDYSISDDNYE
-406 AKEQTK
+406 EKEQTK
-412 ESSFS
+412 GSSFS

-422 VSMLSFDTE
+422 ISMLSYDTE
-431 GNTTGSWYVAAQK
+431 GNSTGTWYVSAEN

-463 AEKMLLTSLDKDAK
+463 AEQMQLAALDKDAK
-477 ASGQMMINA
+477 ASGQIMVNA
-486 KDVFVKSVDVD
+486 KDVFVKSVDID
-497 KSSGSDKGLAEGG
+497 GSSGSDKGLAEGG
-510 NMVMLAEKMFV
+510 NMVILAEKMFV

-558 VQLDGGNMAVKGSKA
+558 VQLDGGNVAVKGSKA

-587 KGDVKAPKLVADNL
+587 KADVKAPKLVADSL
-601 EAKSSFKSTNI
+601 EAKSSFKSSNI
-612 NDGISVPGAPSSAQL
+612 SDGFSTPSSPSSAQL

>member
-1 MADSIFS
+1 MADTIFS
-8 NWLLAL
+8 NWLTAL

-40 DILNEVARGKF
+40 DILNGVARGKF
-51 IRDDERIVLSAP
+51 FRDDERIVLSAP

-71 AGGMLYGDG
+71 ASGMLYGDS

-103 CASLIS
+103 RAALIS

-121 QVVHSQSAV
+121 EVVRPQSAV

-141 NEAVEDGYFSRSATT
+141 NTAEDDGYFSCSATT

-161 IRIHADE
+161 VRIHADE

-175 QSVENRKE
+175 QSVELRKE
-183 AIENSL
+183 AIENRL

-196 FDLSSEGLTT
+196 FDLSSAGLTT

-216 METMLQGQDLINFD
+216 MEVMLQGQDLINFD
-230 EFLMRVTVTILD
+230 EYLLRVTVTILD
-242 ELSQTFK
+242 DLSQVF
-249 NQLPSAYDALENA
+249 NSQMPMAYDALENA
-262 ISTMTRLAEVNR
+262 ISLMSRIAEINR

-290 EHFKE
+290 EHFQE
-295 EATGAHLT
+295 METGAHLT
-303 VTAEQMSFASK
+303 VTAEQMSIASK
-314 DGDNNIRENAA
+314 DGDNNIRENPAA
-325 SSISVQTGKLNIT
+325 SISVQTGRLNIT

-348 DSCVRIATHDVE
+348 DSYVRIASHDVE

-370 EGKADG
+370 EGKLDG
-376 DYTTEG
+376 DYVTDG

-388 KDVSVT
+388 KNVSVT
-394 AVDYSISDGNYE
+394 AVDYSISDDNYE
-406 AKEQTK
+406 EKEQTK
-412 ESSFS
+412 GSSFS

-422 VSMLSFDTE
+422 ISMLSYDTE
-431 GNTTGSWYVAAQK
+431 GNSTGTWYVSAEN

-451 KDGNATGTLNLS
+451 KDGNSTGTLNLS
-463 AEKMLLTSLDKDAK
+463 AEQMQLAALDKDAK
-477 ASGQMMINA
+477 ASGQIMVNA
-486 KDVFVKSVDVD
+486 KDVFVKSVDID
-497 KSSGSDKGLAEGG
+497 GSSGSDKGLAEGG
-510 NMVMLAEKMFV
+510 NMVILAEKMFV

-573 EFFGDNTV
+573 EFYGDNTV

-587 KGDVKAPKLVADNL
+587 KADVKAPKLVADSL
-601 EAKSSFKSTNI
+601 EAKSSFKSSNI
-612 NDGISVPGAPSSAQL
+612 SDGFSTPSSPSSAQL

>member
-1 MADSIFS
+1 MADTIFS
-8 NWLLAL
+8 NWLTAL

-71 AGGMLYGDG
+71 ASGMLYGDS

-103 CASLIS
+103 RAALIS

-121 QVVHSQSAV
+121 EVVRPQSAV

-141 NEAVEDGYFSRSATT
+141 NEAEDDGYFSRSATT

-161 IRIHADE
+161 VRIHADE

-175 QSVENRKE
+175 QSVEHRKE
-183 AIENSL
+183 AIENRL
-189 NELKQQA
+189 NEVKQQA

-216 METMLQGQDLINFD
+216 MEVMLQGQDLINFD
-230 EFLMRVTVTILD
+230 EYLMRVTVTILD
-242 ELSQTFK
+242 DLTQVFNSQM
-249 NQLPSAYDALENA
+249 PMAYDALENA
-262 ISTMTRLAEVNR
+262 ISLMSRIAEINR

-290 EHFKE
+290 EHFQE
-295 EATGAHLT
+295 METGAHLT
-303 VTAEQMSFASK
+303 VTAEQMSIASK
-314 DGDNNIRENAA
+314 DGDNNIRENPAA
-325 SSISVQTGKLNIT
+325 SISVQTGRLNIT

-348 DSCVRIATHDVE
+348 DSYVRIASHDVE

-370 EGKADG
+370 EGKLDG
-376 DYTTEG
+376 DYVTDG

-388 KDVSVT
+388 KNVSVT
-394 AVDYSISDGNYE
+394 AVDYSISDDNYE
-406 AKEQTK
+406 EKEQTK
-412 ESSFS
+412 GSSFS

-422 VSMLSFDTE
+422 ISMLSYDTE
-431 GNTTGSWYVAAQK
+431 GNSTGTWYVSAEN

-463 AEKMLLTSLDKDAK
+463 AEQMQLAALDKDAK
-477 ASGQMMINA
+477 ASGQIMVNA
-486 KDVFVKSVDVD
+486 KDVFVKSVDID
-497 KSSGSDKGLAEGG
+497 GSSGSDKGLAEGG
-510 NMVMLAEKMFV
+510 NMVILAEKMFV

-558 VQLDGGNMAVKGSKA
+558 VQLDGGNVALKGSKA
-573 EFFGDNTV
+573 EFYGDNTV

-587 KGDVKAPKLVADNL
+587 KADVKAPKLVADSL
-601 EAKSSFKSTNI
+601 EAKSSFKSPNI
-612 NDGISVPGAPSSAQL
+612 SDGFSTPSSPSSAQL

>member
-1 MADSIFS
+1 MADTIFS
-8 NWLLAL
+8 NWLTAL

-71 AGGMLYGDG
+71 ASGMLYGDS

-96 ENGSVET
+96 EHGSVET
-103 CASLIS
+103 RAALIS

-121 QVVHSQSAV
+121 EVVRPQSAV

-141 NEAVEDGYFSRSATT
+141 NEAEDDGYFSRSATT

-161 IRIHADE
+161 VRIHADE

-175 QSVENRKE
+175 QSVEHRKE
-183 AIENSL
+183 AIENRL
-189 NELKQQA
+189 NEVKQQA
-196 FDLSSEGLTT
+196 FDLSSEGFTT

-216 METMLQGQDLINFD
+216 MEVMLQGQDLINFD
-230 EFLMRVTVTILD
+230 EYLMRVTVTILD
-242 ELSQTFK
+242 DLTQVFNSQM
-249 NQLPSAYDALENA
+249 PIAYDALENA
-262 ISTMTRLAEVNR
+262 ISLMSRLAEVNR

-290 EHFKE
+290 EHFQE
-295 EATGAHLT
+295 VETGAHLT
-303 VTAEQMSFASK
+303 VTAEQMSIASK
-314 DGDNNIRENAA
+314 DGDNNIRENPAA
-325 SSISVQTGKLNIT
+325 SISVQTGRLNIT

-348 DSCVRIATHDVE
+348 NSAVRIATHDVE

-370 EGKADG
+370 EGKPDG
-376 DYTTEG
+376 DYVTDG

-388 KDVSVT
+388 KNVSVT
-394 AVDYSISDGNYE
+394 AVDYSITDGKYE
-406 AKEQTK
+406 VKEQTK
-412 ESSFS
+412 GSSFS

-422 VSMLSFDTE
+422 ISMLSYDTE
-431 GNTTGSWYVAAQK
+431 GNSTGTWYVSAEN

-463 AEKMLLTSLDKDAK
+463 AEQMQLAALDKDAK
-477 ASGQMMINA
+477 ASGQIMVNA
-486 KDVFVKSVDVD
+486 KDVFVKSVDID
-497 KSSGSDKGLAEGG
+497 GSSGSDKGLAEGG
-510 NMVMLAEKMFV
+510 NMVILAEKMFV

-587 KGDVKAPKLVADNL
+587 KADVKAPKLVADSL
-601 EAKSSFKSTNI
+601 EAKSSFKSSNI
-612 NDGISVPGAPSSAQL
+612 SDGFSTPSSPSSAQL

>member
-1 MADSIFS
+1 MADTIFS
-8 NWLLAL
+8 NWLTAL

-71 AGGMLYGDG
+71 ASGMLYGDS

-96 ENGSVET
+96 EHGSVET
-103 CASLIS
+103 RAALIS

-121 QVVHSQSAV
+121 EVVRPQSAV

-141 NEAVEDGYFSRSATT
+141 NEAEDDGYFSRSATT

-161 IRIHADE
+161 VRIHADE

-175 QSVENRKE
+175 QSVEHRKE
-183 AIENSL
+183 AIENRL
-189 NELKQQA
+189 NEVKQQA

-216 METMLQGQDLINFD
+216 MEVMLQGQDLINFD
-230 EFLMRVTVTILD
+230 EYLLRVTVTILD
-242 ELSQTFK
+242 DLSQVF
-249 NQLPSAYDALENA
+249 NSQMPMAYDALENA
-262 ISTMTRLAEVNR
+262 ISLMSRIAEINR

-290 EHFKE
+290 EHFQE
-295 EATGAHLT
+295 METGAHLT
-303 VTAEQMSFASK
+303 VTAEQMSIASK
-314 DGDNNIRENAA
+314 DGDNNIRENPAA
-325 SSISVQTGKLNIT
+325 SISVQTGRLNIT

-348 DSCVRIATHDVE
+348 DSYVRIASHDVE

-370 EGKADG
+370 EGKLDG
-376 DYTTEG
+376 DYVTDG

-388 KDVSVT
+388 KNVSVT
-394 AVDYSISDGNYE
+394 AVDYSISDDNYE
-406 AKEQTK
+406 EKEQTK
-412 ESSFS
+412 GSSFS

-422 VSMLSFDTE
+422 ISMLSYDTE
-431 GNTTGSWYVAAQK
+431 GNSTGTWYVSAEN

-451 KDGNATGTLNLS
+451 KDGNSTGTLNLS
-463 AEKMLLTSLDKDAK
+463 AEQMQLAALDKDAK
-477 ASGQMMINA
+477 ASGQIMVNA
-486 KDVFVKSVDVD
+486 KDVFVKSVDID
-497 KSSGSDKGLAEGG
+497 GSSGSDKGLAEGG
-510 NMVMLAEKMFV
+510 NMVILAEKMFV

-558 VQLDGGNMAVKGSKA
+558 VQLDGGNVALKGSKA
-573 EFFGDNTV
+573 EFYGDNTV
-581 NGKTEF
+581 NGKTES
-587 KGDVKAPKLVADNL
+587 KADVKGPKLVADSL
-601 EAKSSFKSTNI
+601 EAKSSFKSPNI
-612 NDGISVPGAPSSAQL
+612 SDGFSTPSSPSSAQL

>member
-1 MADSIFS
+1 MADTIFS
-8 NWLLAL
+8 NWLTAL

-71 AGGMLYGDG
+71 ASGMLYGDS

-96 ENGSVET
+96 EHGSVET
-103 CASLIS
+103 RAALIS

-121 QVVHSQSAV
+121 EVVRPQSAV

-141 NEAVEDGYFSRSATT
+141 NEAEDDGYFSRSATT

-161 IRIHADE
+161 VRIHADE

-175 QSVENRKE
+175 QSVEHRKE
-183 AIENSL
+183 AIENRL
-189 NELKQQA
+189 NEVKQQA
-196 FDLSSEGLTT
+196 FDLSSEGFTT

-216 METMLQGQDLINFD
+216 MEVMLQGQDLINFD
-230 EFLMRVTVTILD
+230 EYLMRVTVTILD
-242 ELSQTFK
+242 DLTQVFNSQM
-249 NQLPSAYDALENA
+249 PIAYDALENA
-262 ISTMTRLAEVNR
+262 ISLMSRLAEVNR

-290 EHFKE
+290 EHFQE
-295 EATGAHLT
+295 VETGAHLT
-303 VTAEQMSFASK
+303 VTAEQMSIASK
-314 DGDNNIRENAA
+314 DGDNNIRENPAA
-325 SSISVQTGKLNIT
+325 SISVQTGRLNIT

-348 DSCVRIATHDVE
+348 DSYVRIASHDVE

-370 EGKADG
+370 EGKLDG
-376 DYTTEG
+376 DYVTDG

-388 KDVSVT
+388 KNVSVT
-394 AVDYSISDGNYE
+394 AVDYSISDDNYE
-406 AKEQTK
+406 EKEQTK
-412 ESSFS
+412 GSSFS

-422 VSMLSFDTE
+422 ISMLSYDTE
-431 GNTTGSWYVAAQK
+431 GNSTGTWYVSAEN

-451 KDGNATGTLNLS
+451 KDGNSTGTLNLS
-463 AEKMLLTSLDKDAK
+463 AEQMQLAALDKDAK
-477 ASGQMMINA
+477 ASGQIMVNA
-486 KDVFVKSVDVD
+486 KDVFVKSVDID
-497 KSSGSDKGLAEGG
+497 GSSGSDKGLAEGG
-510 NMVMLAEKMFV
+510 NMVILAEKMFV

-587 KGDVKAPKLVADNL
+587 KADVKAPKLVADSL
-601 EAKSSFKSTNI
+601 EAKSSFKSSNI
-612 NDGISVPGAPSSAQL
+612 SDGFSTPSSPSSAQL

>member
-1 MADSIFS
+1 MAETIFS
-8 NWLLAL
+8 NWLSAL
-14 QNLQSSVSKDLSE
+14 QDLQSSVSKDLSE

-71 AGGMLYGDG
+71 ASGMLYGDG

-96 ENGSVET
+96 EHGCVET
-103 CASLIS
+103 CAPLIA
-109 QTAVDPGPDGIE
+109 QTAIDRGPDGIE
-121 QVVHSQSAV
+121 EVVRSQSAV

-141 NEAVEDGYFSRSATT
+141 NEAGEDGYFSRSATT

-161 IRIHADE
+161 VRIHADE

-175 QSVENRKE
+175 QSVEHRKE
-183 AIENSL
+183 AIETRLS
-189 NELKQQA
+189 EVKQQA
-196 FDLSSEGLTT
+196 FDLSSETLTT
-206 MAKITGTVAA
+206 MAKITGNVAA
-216 METMLQGQDLINFD
+216 MEVMLQGQDLINFD
-230 EFLMRVTVTILD
+230 EYLLRVTVTILD
-242 ELSQTFK
+242 DLSQVF
-249 NQLPSAYDALENA
+249 NSQMPMAYDALENA
-262 ISTMTRLAEVNR
+262 ISLMTRLAEANR
-274 RQKALEAEK
+274 RQKALEEEQ
-283 KLVEDAT
+283 KLVEAAT
-290 EHFKE
+290 EHFQE

-314 DGDNNIRENAA
+314 DGDNNIREN
-325 SSISVQTGKLNIT
+325 SSATISVQTGKLNIT

-348 DSCVRIATHDVE
+348 DSYVRIASHDVE

-370 EGKADG
+370 EGKLDG
-376 DYTTEG
+376 DYVTDG

-388 KDVSVT
+388 KNVSVT
-394 AVDYSISDGNYE
+394 AVDYSITDGKYE
-406 AKEQTK
+406 VKEQTK
-412 ESSFS
+412 DSSFS

-422 VSMLSFDTE
+422 VSMLSYDTE

-451 KDGNATGTLNLS
+451 KDGNATGTLNLC
-463 AEKMLLTSLDKDAK
+463 AEKMQLASLDKDAK

-497 KSSGSDKGLAEGG
+497 SDSGSDKGLAEGG
-510 NMVMLAEKMFV
+510 NMVILAEKMFV

-529 TKELQISAE
+529 TKELQISAD
-538 KAGVYAKET
+538 KTGVYGKTT
-547 AEIQQDGGKAM
+547 AELQQDGGKAL
-558 VQLDGGNMAVKGSKA
+558 VQLDGGNIALKGSKA
-573 EFFGDNTV
+573 EFYGDNTV

-587 KGDVKAPKLVADNL
+587 KGDVKAPKLEADNL
-601 EAKSSFKSTNI
+601 EAKSSFKSSNI
-612 NDGISVPGAPSSAQL
+612 SDGISVPGAPSSAQL